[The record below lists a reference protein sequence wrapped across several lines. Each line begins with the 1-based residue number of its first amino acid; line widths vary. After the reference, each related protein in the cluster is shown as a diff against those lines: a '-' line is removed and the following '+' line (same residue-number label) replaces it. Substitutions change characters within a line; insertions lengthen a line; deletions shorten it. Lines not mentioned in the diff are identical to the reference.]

1 MGTNFRDLLNERLQ
15 NEDFKKEYESLEP
28 EYELVKAFLE
38 ARKNADMTQS
48 ELAKASGVAQSD
60 ISKLE
65 NGNSNPTVKMLWRLA
80 DSMNMHLK
88 IEFVPMQPL
97 KK

>member
-15 NEDFKKEYESLEP
+15 NEDFKKEYDSLEP

-48 ELAKASGVAQSD
+48 ELAKASGVAQYD

-80 DSMNMHLK
+80 DRMNMHLK
-88 IEFVPMQPL
+88 IEFVPNH
-97 KK
+97 

>member
-88 IEFVPMQPL
+88 IEFVPNH
-97 KK
+97 

>member
-48 ELAKASGVAQSD
+48 ELRPFGHSTGRYKQA
-60 ISKLE
+60 
-65 NGNSNPTVKMLWRLA
+65 
-80 DSMNMHLK
+80 
-88 IEFVPMQPL
+88 
-97 KK
+97 

>member
-15 NEDFKKEYESLEP
+15 NEDFKKEYDSLEP

-88 IEFVPMQPL
+88 IEFVPNH
-97 KK
+97 

>member
-65 NGNSNPTVKMLWRLA
+65 NGNSNPTLKMLWRLA

-88 IEFVPMQPL
+88 IEFVPNH
-97 KK
+97 

>member
-65 NGNSNPTVKMLWRLA
+65 NGNNNTTVKMLWRLA

-88 IEFVPMQPL
+88 IEFVPNH
-97 KK
+97 